1 MRHMLFVLGI
11 TLAAIVVGTILYMY
25 GPDELREMPESMTAA
40 AEPVFEED
48 GIGPVPFTVLS
59 EGVQAISAPVRKNY
73 GVYDIEEFARI
84 WKMAYGEDAP
94 ALPAIDFEEEYVIGV
109 FAGEKPSGGH
119 AIAVT
124 RITDASNVRTV
135 EMTLTEPGA
144 GCIASQALTSPFQ
157 FVSVPMSGRIL
168 ERADSV
174 VQTACE

>member
-1 MRHMLFVLGI
+1 MLFVLGI
-11 TLAAIVVGTILYMY
+11 TLAAIVIGALLYAY
-25 GPDELREMPESMTAA
+25 GPDTLREMPESTMVM

-59 EGVQAISAPVRKNY
+59 EGSRAVSAPVRKNY

-84 WKMAYGEDAP
+84 WKIAYGEDAP
-94 ALPAIDFEEEYVIGV
+94 PLPSINFEEQYVIGA

-135 EMTLTEPGA
+135 EMTLTQPGD

-157 FVSVPMSGRIL
+157 FVSVPMSGRVL

-174 VQTACE
+174 VEAACE